1 MRRLLAILCLPL
13 PLLAGTAAD
22 LARAIREN
30 SFDRNECYRVRDL
43 RLTKEDIKIYLSDG
57 HLIFSKPVAGKRIA
71 AVFTADVEGGDGEV
85 ILMPPDRAERSS
97 MASFIDSPNLDEHF
111 RAALFLFTGDDYQAL
126 KAQIDQNPSNRPA
139 PEMGALLDEQWT
151 QTLRSLGMSYQTRL
165 VLDLL
170 GGPGHP
176 PGLFSALL
184 TGVRYQNFD
193 ILYDPTAREQI
204 SAGRL
209 SNRDNRL
216 YFDTWASFPARS
228 SRLKPSP
235 RPVDLEM
242 SDFRIDSQLD
252 ADLNMTAVTRV
263 KVTPRVEG
271 MRSVTFD
278 ITPDMT
284 IGEVTVDGSP
294 GEVLQ
299 RESLRLNLA
308 RGGNNLFLVVPPE
321 PLHAGR
327 TYEFVFHHGG
337 KVIYNAGDRVFYV
350 SARGNWY
357 PTHGSD
363 FANFDL
369 TFRYPRDLQLVTP
382 GELVS
387 DRTEGDWRTTERRTP
402 APIRL
407 AGFNLGNYERV
418 RSTRSGLVVEVCAN
432 RALEQALKPKPE
444 VAPLVS
450 SPDRSRHGNSIS
462 DAAITLPPPDPTAR
476 LETLASE
483 VGAAMEFMQAKFG
496 PPATPH
502 LTVAPIPGT
511 FGQGFPGLIYLST
524 LAYLKRLPTGAGASQ
539 SQELFFED
547 VLQAHEVA
555 HQWWGN
561 RVIAGNYRDYWLM
574 EALANYSALLYLEKN
589 RGTRATDLMLESYR
603 SALLE
608 KSSDGEAVDAAGPI
622 VLGPRLENS
631 LEPRAWR
638 VITYG
643 KGSWILHML
652 RARLGDAQFMAMLAT
667 VAKRFDHKE
676 LTTEEFREAA
686 AAFLPA
692 KSDDPKLQTF
702 FDQWV
707 YNTGIPSVKL
717 SYSVKGKAPS
727 VRLVATVT
735 QADVEADFAAYVPVE
750 IQISRTRTVTHWVRT
765 DSDPV
770 TFTVPLAQAPL
781 KVTLD
786 PHHSVL
792 RR

>member
-1 MRRLLAILCLPL
+1 MRRLLAILCLSL
-13 PLLAGTAAD
+13 PLLAGAAAD
-22 LARAIREN
+22 YARAIREN

-97 MASFIDSPNLDEHF
+97 MANFIDSPNLDEHF
-111 RAALFLFTGDDYQAL
+111 RAALFLFTGDDYEAL
-126 KAQIDQNPSNRPA
+126 KAQFDQNPGNRLA

-151 QTLRSLGMSYQTRL
+151 PTLRSLGLSYQTRL

-170 GGPGHP
+170 GGPAHP
-176 PGLFSALL
+176 PGLFAALM

-193 ILYDPTAREQI
+193 IIYDPASREQI

-209 SNRDNRL
+209 SNRENRL

-228 SRLKPSP
+228 SRQKPAP
-235 RPVDLEM
+235 QPVDFEM
-242 SDFRIDSQLD
+242 SDFRIDAQLD

-263 KVTPRVEG
+263 KVTPKVEG

-278 ITPDMT
+278 ITPAMT
-284 IGEVTVDGSP
+284 VGEVTVDGGP
-294 GEVLQ
+294 AEVLQ

-308 RGGNNLFLVVPPE
+308 RGGNNLFLVVPPQ

-327 TYEFVFHHGG
+327 SYEFVFHHGG
-337 KVIYNAGDRVFYV
+337 KVIYEAGDRVFYV

-357 PTHGSD
+357 PTHGSA

-369 TFRYPRDLQLVTP
+369 TFHYPRDLQLVMP

-387 DRTEGDWRTTERRTP
+387 DRTEGDFRITERRTP
-402 APIRL
+402 GAIRL

-418 RSTRSGLVVEVCAN
+418 RSTHSGLVVEVCAN
-432 RALEQALKPKPE
+432 KQLEQALKPKPE
-444 VAPLVS
+444 VAPLLNT
-450 SPDRSRHGNSIS
+450 PQRSRHNGSLS
-462 DAAITLPPPDPTAR
+462 DAPVTLPPPDPTAR
-476 LETLASE
+476 LQTLASE
-483 VGAAMEFMQAKFG
+483 VSSAMDFMQSKFG
-496 PPATPH
+496 PPATPT
-502 LTVAPIPGT
+502 LTVSPIPGT

-524 LAYLKRLPTGAGASQ
+524 LAYLKRLPAGTSPSQ

-561 RVIAGNYRDYWLM
+561 RVIAGTYRDYWLM
-574 EALANYSALLYLEKN
+574 EALANYSALLYLEKS
-589 RGTRATDLMLESYR
+589 RGTRSTDLMLESYR

-608 KSSDGEAVDAAGPI
+608 KSTDGQVVDSAGPI

-638 VITYG
+638 IITYG

-652 RARLGDAQFMAMLAT
+652 RARLGDAQFMAMLAQ

-676 LTTEEFREAA
+676 LTTEDFREAA
-686 AAFLPA
+686 ASFLPA

-727 VRLVATVT
+727 LRLVATIT
-735 QADVEADFAAYVPVE
+735 QSDVEADFAAYVPVE
-750 IQISRTRTVTHWVRT
+750 IQISRARTVTRWVRT

-770 TFTVPLAQAPL
+770 TFTMPLAQAPL